1 VKNPRN
7 LLAVLALAAAFGA
20 GPAAGVV
27 GADPAGDPHLPDLQT
42 LVPTDLQ
49 VQMIGSKKL
58 LRLTNTVANLGA
70 GRLEIRPQNSAGS
83 ETTVA
88 FQRVYTHDGTGKKWS
103 LAYEKEIGTFVFHP
117 AHNHWHLEG
126 FARYDLLNRN
136 GKVVRSSRKVS
147 FCLVDS
153 TAVDPSLPHAADAR
167 RYTTCSKNA
176 VQGISVGWGD
186 IYLSSLAGQSINIT
200 GLPNGRYRLRS
211 TADPFNRIRETNN
224 ANNGSVV
231 RFRLRG
237 RRIIVLD

>member
-1 VKNPRN
+1 M
-7 LLAVLALAAAFGA
+7 AAAFGA
-20 GPAAGVV
+20 GPAAGVA
-27 GADPAGDPHLPDLQT
+27 GADPAGAPHLPDLQT

-49 VQMIGSKKL
+49 VQVTGSTKL

-83 ETTVA
+83 KTTVA
-88 FQRVYTHDGTGKKWS
+88 FQRVFTHDDAKKWS

-117 AHNHWHLEG
+117 AHNHWHLGG

-153 TAVDPSLPHAADAR
+153 TAVPSSLPHAADSR
-167 RYTTCSKNA
+167 RYTTCSKNE

-186 IYLSSLAGQSINIT
+186 IYSWSLAGQSINIT

-211 TADPFNRIRETNN
+211 TADPFRRIQETDDTNN
-224 ANNGSVV
+224 ASVI
-231 RFRLRG
+231 RFKLRG